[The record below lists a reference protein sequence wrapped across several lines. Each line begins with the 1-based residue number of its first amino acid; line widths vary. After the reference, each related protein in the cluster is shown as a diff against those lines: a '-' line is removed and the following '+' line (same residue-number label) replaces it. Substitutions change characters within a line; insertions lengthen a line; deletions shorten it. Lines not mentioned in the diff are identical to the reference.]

1 MESVVACAAAAVRLF
16 LLALPPAVLAAVLAA
31 PAFAQADP
39 PVAVFISDSPGGM
52 ISAGWSGNANVQNE
66 GTVPH
71 GTRVTF
77 TATPDPGHQFSGW
90 TGDCAG
96 AANPCVREATA
107 NVRVGAAFC
116 TKSLDAAIDDGDLAQ
131 VQCHL
136 DGGVDINAGVSTNS
150 RTRLHWAVINRRPQN
165 VRLLLMVAGIDPNRQ
180 DGVFGSNPLIE
191 SAFTD
196 QADITGILANHPL
209 VSLNIASNSGNT
221 ALHTAAERGH
231 LAVVNTLLAAGA
243 EVNPPANNAGRT
255 PLGEALV
262 NHHLEVA
269 ARLLAAGGNHG
280 TDCVANEVANPNS
293 ATPPCLVPATTP
305 QKVFISEATGGTV
318 SAGWSG
324 GSDLASGEAV
334 PAGATVTFRAAAGA
348 GGRLKQWGDACA
360 GRLVSPPECVWNVL
374 AAVTVSA
381 VFECTGPFQ
390 NAARFGDIPVASCHL
405 EHGADV
411 NAGVATRSRTPLHWA
426 VIGVRPEMVRFL
438 LAVPGVD
445 VNKSDTINGNP
456 LVAAGHAGNAE
467 VAGLLANHPG
477 IILDAADGNGNT
489 GLHLAAA
496 GGHLAVVNTLLA
508 AGAMVNTL
516 NVAGRTALGEAR
528 NANHDAIAL
537 RLLGAGG
544 HYGTACGAGQAVN
557 PDSATPPCVAGAA
570 VFISVSA
577 NGTVSA
583 EWFADADLQNE
594 DAVPLG
600 TTVTFTASPAADYY
614 VSGWSGDCEP
624 VGQAGAFDAAGA
636 PRMCELPVM
645 KNVTV
650 GAVFAAGCAKSLRV
664 AALDGDLSQVQ
675 CNFNLGADVNGRAGS
690 NNRVPLHWAVIGQQA
705 ETVRELL
712 MASGIDPNLQDTTY
726 GSNALIESAFQ
737 GYDEIAGILANHSL
751 VNLNITDNND
761 NTALHTAAARGH
773 LAVVN
778 TLLAAGAEVNP
789 PVNTAGRTPLGEA
802 QGAGHEAVAIRL
814 ADAGGRYGATSAARV
829 FISETTGGTVLAGR
843 TGDANVRDR
852 EPVPAGATVTFTA
865 TPDANSDYYV
875 SGWSGDCEP
884 VGQAGVYDAVGAPQ
898 LCELPVTANV
908 TVGAV
913 FEEGCAKP
921 LEVAARQGDLAQVQC
936 NFIAGAG
943 VNDRGGANNRVPL
956 HWAVIGQ
963 QAETVRDLLTVA
975 GIDPN
980 LQDTTYGSNPLIE
993 AAFQGYD
1000 EIAGILANHSLVS
1013 LNITDNNDNT
1023 ALHTA
1028 AARGHLA
1035 VVNTLLA
1042 AGALVNP
1049 PPNSAGR
1056 TPLGEAQNAGHQA
1069 IVFRLIEA
1077 GGHYGTACGEGE
1089 KANPISPTP
1098 PCVAGAAVFISVS
1111 ANGTVSAEWLGDA
1124 DLQNEDTVPAGTT
1137 VTFTA
1142 TPDSDYYVSAW
1153 TGGCESVGQTSNFD
1167 AAGAPRMCELPVT
1180 VNVTVG
1186 AVFEEGCAKPLV
1198 VAARQGDQ
1206 AQVQCNLDAGADVN
1220 GRAGHNNRA
1229 PLHWAVIGQQLEMV
1243 RLLLAV
1249 AGIDPNVQDTT
1260 FGSNAL
1266 LHSAFN
1272 GNAEIAGILANHA
1285 AVDLERADNAASTA
1299 LHTAAV
1305 RGHLAV
1311 VNTLL
1316 AAGANVNPPPND
1328 DNRTPLGEAQNGGHD
1343 AIVRRLIEAGGHYG
1357 TACDAGETANPASA
1371 TPPCVAGVAVFISEA
1386 TGGTVSAGWSGDAE
1400 VQSADP
1406 VPVGTT
1412 VTFTATPDPDYQFFG
1427 WTGACAG
1434 AANPCAREVTAAVTV
1449 GADFREICTKSLVAA
1464 ARQGDLAQVQCNFI
1478 AGAGVNDRGGAN
1490 NRVPLHWAVIGQ
1502 QAETVRDLL
1511 TVAGID
1517 PNLQDTTY
1525 GSNPLIEAAFQG
1537 YDEIAGILANH
1548 SLVSLNITDNNDNT
1562 ALHTAAARGHLA
1574 VVNTLLAAG
1583 AEVNPPPNTAGR
1595 TPLGEARNAGHQ
1607 AIADRLIEVG
1617 GHYGTACPGQAVN
1630 PAAATPPCLAQ
1641 IFITDSA
1648 NGTVSAEWS
1657 GDANLQNEGTVPPG
1671 TTVTFTAT
1679 PDSDY
1684 EFSAWTGACADEA
1697 NPCALGVSVNVTV
1710 GADFAPEASPEGF
1723 TAAELHE
1730 YYFPAAT
1737 PQLRCRYNQ
1746 DFRLYEVS
1754 QGGTPIGT
1762 ACVDEANVTDPL
1774 CFEPYADFDRLQSLS
1789 ATRIAGSGFIA
1800 DLTAPI
1806 CSESQIFAPCLD
1818 SQGELDEN
1826 RPAAQG
1832 PFNFVAATCP
1842 LDDFYAA
1849 HVAKGG
1855 TDPRPPPQVSY
1866 SKLPGG
1872 HAGNGGTLAEADGRA
1887 SGFEVAAG
1895 ATVTFTA
1902 APNPGWTVTWNDES
1916 GCDGGVTVCE
1926 VVVAA
1931 DVNLTAIFGTGDDA
1945 LLEKYFPG
1953 GGNQHCATVGGNTDP
1968 LTHPGSGSD
1977 VIGRECFGV
1986 SVGETACVQLGESFD
2001 PSRDI
2006 WNSNGDILNDYSS
2019 GIPPICSEEYPDCV
2033 LPEERVVSGNPFSGC
2048 AVPST
2053 TRQVSYS
2060 KLPGGHAGNGGAVTV
2075 VGQERDA
2082 PFEVAA
2088 GATVTFTATP
2098 NPGWTVTW
2106 NDESGCDDE
2115 ELTCEVIVSENV
2127 NVTAIFGTGDDA
2139 LVDKYFPPS
2148 GRGRFCETLG
2158 GAYRAFLIYE
2168 NSAAPQPEVGRLC
2181 YNNLYVFDCMQLG
2194 NSYNPAFGLNE
2205 GDEGDLFGDPS
2216 APPPLRQTYP
2226 PLCSE
2231 KYPDCDGGQV
2241 KQDENLFGAC
2251 VAPSP
2256 PVTVFISTSANGIV
2270 SAEWSGDSD
2279 VQDEE
2284 TVPHRT
2290 AVTFTASPD
2299 SDFYVVGW
2307 SGDCKGVGE
2316 AGGAPGAS
2324 RTCEL
2329 TARKN
2334 VTVGAVFVRAAT
2346 VFISTS
2352 ANGTVS
2358 AEWSGDADLQNGE
2371 PVPAGTTVTFTAEPA
2386 ANFYVSGWSGGC
2398 DGVGAAGGF
2407 NAPGTPQPCELGVG
2421 ADVTVGA
2428 VFTLGLVCDS
2438 GFVIEN
2444 GECVLDPAALYE
2456 HYFPAADRVSKCQN
2470 FSGDNEVAVEV
2481 RDPGAADTTADV
2493 AYICHTKPPSDPNR
2507 DVCYQREDGDHA
2519 AGLVGLRTHP
2529 GAYNFTSA
2537 DTPPPVCSELFPPCL
2552 DASGALDDGQNPFAD
2567 NCTGMP
2573 PAPVSVFISAAANGT
2588 VSAEWSGDAEVLDG
2602 ETVPHRTAVTFTA
2615 TPDLGY
2621 EISMWS
2627 GACDGALKTETQCVA
2642 TATENLR
2649 VSVLFADLDECA
2661 AATHDCTAANAVC
2674 ANTPGDFVCECAS
2687 GYSGDGLTCDSDKTT
2702 EISPVENGSLS
2713 ASPSGSPV
2721 SHGTTV
2727 TFTAEP
2733 DSGYEISEWFDACDG
2748 TPKTESKCVA
2758 TATVNLKVSVAFAD
2772 LDECAAE
2779 THDCAPTGGVCTNTA
2794 GAYECSCG
2802 PGFSGDGR
2810 DCGGGDRRVSLLASE
2825 NGSLSA
2831 EPGRALV
2838 ANGTTVT
2845 FTATP
2850 DSGYE
2855 ISLWLADCAGASG
2868 PTCAL
2873 PVTMDVSVGVEF
2885 ADIDECARATDD
2897 CAPTESGGIC
2907 TNTPGDFVC
2916 ECDSGYS
2923 GDGLTCDSDKTTEI
2937 SPVENGSLSASPSGS
2952 PVSHGT
2958 TVTFTAEPNSGYEIS
2973 EWFGACDGTAKT
2985 ESKCVATATVNLKVS
3000 VSFGDIDECATATD
3014 DCAAD
3019 GGVCTNTPGDF
3030 ACECD
3035 SGYSGNGLVCES
3047 DKAVE
3052 ISPVENGS
3060 LSASPSESPVS
3071 HGTTVTF
3078 TAEPDSGYE
3087 ISEWFDACDGTP
3099 KTESKC
3105 VATATV
3111 NLKVSVSFADVDECA
3126 TATHDCTAAN
3136 AVCANTPGDF
3146 VCECD
3151 SGYSGNGL
3159 VCDSDKAVE
3168 ISSVGNGSLSASP
3181 SGSPVPHG
3189 TTVTFTASPNSG
3201 YEISEWSGAC
3211 DDTPITESK
3220 CVATATVN
3228 LKVSVAFADLDE
3240 CARETHGCAPTG
3252 GVCTNTAGAY
3262 ECSCGPGF
3270 SGDGRDCGG
3279 GDRRV
3284 SLLASENGS
3293 LSAEPGRALVANG
3306 TTVTFTATPDSG
3318 YEISL
3323 WLEDC
3328 AGASGPRCALPV
3340 TMDVSV
3346 GVSFADVD
3354 ECATATDNCAADGG
3368 ICTNTPGDFVCECD
3382 SGYSGDGLVC
3392 DSDKTTEISSVA
3404 NGSLSASPSESPV
3417 SHGTTVTFTASPDSG
3432 YEISEWSGA
3441 CDGTAKTESKCVAP
3455 ATVNLK
3461 VSVAF
3466 SDIDE
3471 CATALHNCAPTE
3483 SGGVCKNTPGDF
3495 ACECASG
3502 YSGNG
3507 LTCEADGE
3515 ADKRISLSASEGGT
3529 VFANPAG
3536 PAVAHGTTVTF
3547 TTTPAAG
3554 HRFSLWLGD
3563 CADAA
3568 AKAECVLTA
3577 TVNVNVSAEFGCLDF
3592 HESAMAG
3599 DVAGLECNLSRP
3611 DADAD
3616 APNAAGA
3623 TPLMVAV
3630 SLGHSAAAE
3639 ALLDAGAQATL
3650 RDAAGRTVLDYA
3662 PRAAGRGLVRRLI
3675 GLGAAYG
3682 AADCESPQVV
3692 NPQPG
3697 GAPCADCPAGERE
3710 VNGLCID
3717 EAAPLLKDA
3726 STCRDVFRG
3735 EWVQIQPGA
3744 GICSEIDI
3752 NDTFCIGE
3760 VDAASPLSCL
3770 GLFNHVRSCNMVG
3783 RPALDPWH
3791 CAAACPSGRAAG
3803 ARCLAE

>member
-39 PVAVFISDSPGGM
+39 LVAVFISDSPGGM

-136 DGGVDINAGVSTNS
+136 DGGTDINAGFSTNS
-150 RTRLHWAVINRRPQN
+150 RTLLHWAVINRRPQN

-196 QADITGILANHPL
+196 QADITGILVNHPL

-243 EVNPPANNAGRT
+243 EANPPANNAGRT

-305 QKVFISEATGGTV
+305 QTVFISEAVGGTI

-477 IILDAADGNGNT
+477 IVLDAVDGGGNT
-489 GLHLAAA
+489 ALHLAAA

-528 NANHDAIAL
+528 NANRDAIAL

-600 TTVTFTASPAADYY
+600 TTVTFTALPAADYY

-664 AALDGDLSQVQ
+664 AA
-675 CNFNLGADVNGRAGS
+675 
-690 NNRVPLHWAVIGQQA
+690 
-705 ETVRELL
+705 
-712 MASGIDPNLQDTTY
+712 
-726 GSNALIESAFQ
+726 
-737 GYDEIAGILANHSL
+737 
-751 VNLNITDNND
+751 
-761 NTALHTAAARGH
+761 
-773 LAVVN
+773 
-778 TLLAAGAEVNP
+778 
-789 PVNTAGRTPLGEA
+789 
-802 QGAGHEAVAIRL
+802 
-814 ADAGGRYGATSAARV
+814 
-829 FISETTGGTVLAGR
+829 
-843 TGDANVRDR
+843 
-852 EPVPAGATVTFTA
+852 
-865 TPDANSDYYV
+865 
-875 SGWSGDCEP
+875 
-884 VGQAGVYDAVGAPQ
+884 
-898 LCELPVTANV
+898 
-908 TVGAV
+908 
-913 FEEGCAKP
+913 
-921 LEVAARQGDLAQVQC
+921 RQGDLAQVQC
-936 NFIAGAG
+936 NFNLGAG

-963 QAETVRDLLTVA
+963 QAETVRELLTVA

-980 LQDTTYGSNPLIE
+980 LQDTTYGSNALIE
-993 AAFQGYD
+993 SAFNGYA

-1042 AGALVNP
+1042 AGVEVNP
-1049 PPNSAGR
+1049 PLNSDGR
-1056 TPLGEAQNAGHQA
+1056 TPLGEARNAGHQA
-1069 IVFRLIEA
+1069 IVDRLIEA
-1077 GGHYGTACGEGE
+1077 GGHYGTACPGRTVNPASAAPPCVAKVFISASTNGTVSAEWSGDADVRDGETVPPGTAVTFTATPDPGHSFSAWTDACAGA
-1089 KANPISPTP
+1089 ANPCVREVTVNVTVGADFQAGCAKPLDVAAREGDRVQVQCNFSVGAGVNDRGGANSRVPLHWAVIGQQAETVRELLTVAGIDPNLQDLTYGSNPLIEAAFNGYAEIAGILANHPLVSLNIVANDGGTALHTAAGRGHLAVVNTLLAAGAEVNPPTNNAGRTPLGEAQNGGHDAIALRLLGAGGHYGTACGASQAVNPASATP

-1111 ANGTVSAEWLGDA
+1111 ANGTVSAEWFADA
-1124 DLQNEDTVPAGTT
+1124 DLQNEDA
-1137 VTFTA
+1137 
-1142 TPDSDYYVSAW
+1142 
-1153 TGGCESVGQTSNFD
+1153 
-1167 AAGAPRMCELPVT
+1167 
-1180 VNVTVG
+1180 
-1186 AVFEEGCAKPLV
+1186 
-1198 VAARQGDQ
+1198 
-1206 AQVQCNLDAGADVN
+1206 
-1220 GRAGHNNRA
+1220 
-1229 PLHWAVIGQQLEMV
+1229 
-1243 RLLLAV
+1243 
-1249 AGIDPNVQDTT
+1249 
-1260 FGSNAL
+1260 
-1266 LHSAFN
+1266 
-1272 GNAEIAGILANHA
+1272 
-1285 AVDLERADNAASTA
+1285 
-1299 LHTAAV
+1299 
-1305 RGHLAV
+1305 
-1311 VNTLL
+1311 
-1316 AAGANVNPPPND
+1316 
-1328 DNRTPLGEAQNGGHD
+1328 
-1343 AIVRRLIEAGGHYG
+1343 
-1357 TACDAGETANPASA
+1357 
-1371 TPPCVAGVAVFISEA
+1371 
-1386 TGGTVSAGWSGDAE
+1386 
-1400 VQSADP
+1400 

-1502 QAETVRDLL
+1502 QAETVRELL

-1537 YDEIAGILANH
+1537 YDEIAGILASH

-1607 AIADRLIEVG
+1607 AIVDRLIESG

-1641 IFITDSA
+1641 IFITDSP

-1684 EFSAWTGACADEA
+1684 EFSAWTGACQGEA

-1730 YYFPAAT
+1730 YYFPAANRNLHCGRIGDADART
-1737 PQLRCRYNQ
+1737 VAQNGVVVGHGCFDEGGNNVGICFQPNGSGAYDPGQSL
-1746 DFRLYEVS
+1746 EVPDS
-1754 QGGTPIGT
+1754 
-1762 ACVDEANVTDPL
+1762 
-1774 CFEPYADFDRLQSLS
+1774 DFD
-1789 ATRIAGSGFIA
+1789 FIA
-1800 DLTAPI
+1800 PETPI
-1806 CSESQIFAPCLD
+1806 CSENLTGPHPYSSLGPWNGYITVPCVTGE
-1818 SQGELDEN
+1818 GELDS
-1826 RPAAQG
+1826 G
-1832 PFNFVAATCP
+1832 KSPFGNTDPATCP

-1855 TDPRPPPQVSY
+1855 TDPRPATRTISY

-1887 SGFEVAAG
+1887 SGFQVAAG

-1916 GCDGGVTVCE
+1916 GCDDNDLTCE
-1926 VVVAA
+1926 VVAVA

-1945 LLEKYFPG
+1945 LLEKYFPA

-1968 LTHPGSGSD
+1968 LTHPGGGGD

-2019 GIPPICSEEYPDCV
+2019 GIPPLCSQEYPPCV
-2033 LPEERVVSGNPFSGC
+2033 SPEEQVVSGNPFSGC
-2048 AVPST
+2048 AVPVAA
-2053 TRQVSYS
+2053 RQVSYS
-2060 KLPGGHAGNGGAVTV
+2060 KLPGGHESNGGAVTV
-2075 VGQERDA
+2075 IGQQRDA
-2082 PFEVAA
+2082 PFEVAPD
-2088 GATVTFTATP
+2088 ATVTFTATP

-2115 ELTCEVIVSENV
+2115 ELTCEVIASGDLK
-2127 NVTAIFGTGDDA
+2127 VTAIFDSGNDA
-2139 LVDKYFPPS
+2139 LLEEYFPAADPHQH
-2148 GRGRFCETLG
+2148 CQILG
-2158 GAYRAFLIYE
+2158 GHISYTVVDSG
-2168 NSAAPQPEVGRLC
+2168 SAPFTVVGRLC
-2181 YNNLYVFDCMQLG
+2181 ARQFGFSVDCMQLG
-2194 NSYNPAFGLNE
+2194 NAHDPVRRARD
-2205 GDEGDLFGDPS
+2205 GDEIDLLDP
-2216 APPPLRQTYP
+2216 YP

-2231 KYPDCDGGQV
+2231 EYPPCDGDQIKPDGNPFATCE
-2241 KQDENLFGAC
+2241 DPRE
-2251 VAPSP
+2251 

-2307 SGDCKGVGE
+2307 SGDCDGVGA

-2421 ADVTVGA
+2421 AEVTVGA

-2552 DASGALDDGQNPFAD
+2552 DASGALDDIQNPFAD

-2573 PAPVSVFISAAANGT
+2573 PAPVSVFISEAPNGT

-2687 GYSGDGLTCDSDKTT
+2687 GYSGDGLTCDSDK
-2702 EISPVENGSLS
+2702 
-2713 ASPSGSPV
+2713 
-2721 SHGTTV
+2721 
-2727 TFTAEP
+2727 
-2733 DSGYEISEWFDACDG
+2733 
-2748 TPKTESKCVA
+2748 
-2758 TATVNLKVSVAFAD
+2758 
-2772 LDECAAE
+2772 
-2779 THDCAPTGGVCTNTA
+2779 
-2794 GAYECSCG
+2794 
-2802 PGFSGDGR
+2802 
-2810 DCGGGDRRVSLLASE
+2810 
-2825 NGSLSA
+2825 
-2831 EPGRALV
+2831 
-2838 ANGTTVT
+2838 
-2845 FTATP
+2845 
-2850 DSGYE
+2850 
-2855 ISLWLADCAGASG
+2855 
-2868 PTCAL
+2868 
-2873 PVTMDVSVGVEF
+2873 
-2885 ADIDECARATDD
+2885 
-2897 CAPTESGGIC
+2897 
-2907 TNTPGDFVC
+2907 
-2916 ECDSGYS
+2916 
-2923 GDGLTCDSDKTTEI
+2923 
-2937 SPVENGSLSASPSGS
+2937 
-2952 PVSHGT
+2952 
-2958 TVTFTAEPNSGYEIS
+2958 
-2973 EWFGACDGTAKT
+2973 
-2985 ESKCVATATVNLKVS
+2985 
-3000 VSFGDIDECATATD
+3000 
-3014 DCAAD
+3014 
-3019 GGVCTNTPGDF
+3019 
-3030 ACECD
+3030 
-3035 SGYSGNGLVCES
+3035 
-3047 DKAVE
+3047 AVE
-3052 ISPVENGS
+3052 ISSVANGS

-3087 ISEWFDACDGTP
+3087 ISEWSGACDGTA

-3111 NLKVSVSFADVDECA
+3111 NLKVSVLF
-3126 TATHDCTAAN
+3126 
-3136 AVCANTPGDF
+3136 
-3146 VCECD
+3146 
-3151 SGYSGNGL
+3151 
-3159 VCDSDKAVE
+3159 SD
-3168 ISSVGNGSLSASP
+3168 I
-3181 SGSPVPHG
+3181 
-3189 TTVTFTASPNSG
+3189 
-3201 YEISEWSGAC
+3201 
-3211 DDTPITESK
+3211 
-3220 CVATATVN
+3220 
-3228 LKVSVAFADLDE
+3228 DE

-3270 SGDGRDCGG
+3270 AGDGRDCGG

-3328 AGASGPRCALPV
+3328 AGASGPTCALPV

-3368 ICTNTPGDFVCECD
+3368 VCTNTPGDFSCECD

-3392 DSDKTTEISSVA
+3392 DSDKAVEISPVE

-3417 SHGTTVTFTASPDSG
+3417 LHGTTVTFTASPDSG
-3432 YEISEWSGA
+3432 YEISEWFGA
-3441 CDGTAKTESKCVAP
+3441 CDDTPKTESKCVAT

-3515 ADKRISLSASEGGT
+3515 ADKRILLSATEGGT

-3547 TTTPAAG
+3547 TTTPVAG
-3554 HRFSLWLGD
+3554 YRFSLWLGD
-3563 CADAA
+3563 CAAAA

-3592 HESAMAG
+3592 HESATAG

-3616 APNAAGA
+3616 EPNAAGA

>member
-77 TATPDPGHQFSGW
+77 TAAPDPGHQFSGW

-136 DGGVDINAGVSTNS
+136 DGGTDINGGFSTNS
-150 RTRLHWAVINRRPQN
+150 RTLLHWAVVNRRPQN

-221 ALHTAAERGH
+221 ALHTAAGRGH

-305 QKVFISEATGGTV
+305 QKVFISEATGGRV
-318 SAGWSG
+318 SAGWAG
-324 GSDLASGEAV
+324 DADLQSGEAV
-334 PAGATVTFRAAAGA
+334 PAGVTVTFTAAAGA
-348 GGRLKQWGDACA
+348 GGRFLRWGDACE
-360 GRLVSPPECVWNVL
+360 GRQATDPPECFWIVL
-374 AAVTVSA
+374 AEATVSA
-381 VFECTGPFQ
+381 VFECTGSFL
-390 NAARFGDIPVASCHL
+390 NAARFGDIAVATCQL

-411 NAGVATRSRTPLHWA
+411 NAGVGFQSRTPLHWA
-426 VIGVRPEMVRFL
+426 VLDSRPAMVRFL

-445 VNKSDTINGNP
+445 ANKPANDSGNP
-456 LVAAGHAGNAE
+456 ILEAAGRGNAE
-467 VAGLLANHPG
+467 IAGLLADHPNLNINAATGDGSTALHRAAAGGHLAVVNILLAAGAAVNIVNTPGRTALGEAQNGGHSAVAARLLAAGGHYGTACASDQAVNPVSATPPCGARVG
-477 IILDAADGNGNT
+477 IGSPKNGTISAEWAGRADLQSGETVPPGTAVTFTATPNSSYVFSAWSGPCENETNPCVLDVTTNTLVWATFTPAGGYAGNCALTRFSAGDRADVALQIENCNASGWGVVEAFSCYCDIQPRASDGLGCLSGANSGRLGEANPAIPDIFAAHFFGETLQHLPTRTEENKGDCFVAHCPGGQDPSGFNMNGETECACAKSLVVAVQGGDLPQVQCNLNT
-489 GLHLAAA
+489 GADVNARGGFNNRSPLHWAVIGQRPEIVRRLLAAA
-496 GGHLAVVNTLLA
+496 GIDPNVQDGTFGSNALLHSAFNGNDEIAGILANHSLVNLDITDNNDNTALHTAAGRGHLAVVNTLLAAGVEVNPPLNSDGRTPLGEARNAGHQAIVDRLIEAGGHYGTACPGRTVNPASAAPPCVAKVFISASTNGTVSAEWSGDADVRDGETVPPGTAVTFTATPDPGHSFSAWTDACAGAANPCVREVTVNVTVGADFQAGCAKPLDVAAREGDRVQVQCNFSVGAGVNDRGGANSRVPLHWAVIGQQAETVRELLTVAGIDPNLQDLTYGSNPLIEAAFNGYAEIAGILANHPLVSLNIVANDGGTALHTAAGRGHLAVVNTLLA
-508 AGAMVNTL
+508 AGAEVNPPT
-516 NVAGRTALGEAR
+516 NNAGRTPLGEAQ
-528 NANHDAIAL
+528 NGGHDAIAL

-544 HYGTACGAGQAVN
+544 HYGTACGASQAVN
-557 PDSATPPCVAGAA
+557 PASATPPCVAGAA

-594 DAVPLG
+594 DA
-600 TTVTFTASPAADYY
+600 
-614 VSGWSGDCEP
+614 
-624 VGQAGAFDAAGA
+624 
-636 PRMCELPVM
+636 
-645 KNVTV
+645 
-650 GAVFAAGCAKSLRV
+650 
-664 AALDGDLSQVQ
+664 
-675 CNFNLGADVNGRAGS
+675 
-690 NNRVPLHWAVIGQQA
+690 
-705 ETVRELL
+705 
-712 MASGIDPNLQDTTY
+712 
-726 GSNALIESAFQ
+726 
-737 GYDEIAGILANHSL
+737 
-751 VNLNITDNND
+751 
-761 NTALHTAAARGH
+761 
-773 LAVVN
+773 
-778 TLLAAGAEVNP
+778 
-789 PVNTAGRTPLGEA
+789 
-802 QGAGHEAVAIRL
+802 
-814 ADAGGRYGATSAARV
+814 
-829 FISETTGGTVLAGR
+829 
-843 TGDANVRDR
+843 
-852 EPVPAGATVTFTA
+852 
-865 TPDANSDYYV
+865 
-875 SGWSGDCEP
+875 
-884 VGQAGVYDAVGAPQ
+884 
-898 LCELPVTANV
+898 
-908 TVGAV
+908 
-913 FEEGCAKP
+913 
-921 LEVAARQGDLAQVQC
+921 
-936 NFIAGAG
+936 
-943 VNDRGGANNRVPL
+943 
-956 HWAVIGQ
+956 
-963 QAETVRDLLTVA
+963 
-975 GIDPN
+975 
-980 LQDTTYGSNPLIE
+980 
-993 AAFQGYD
+993 
-1000 EIAGILANHSLVS
+1000 
-1013 LNITDNNDNT
+1013 
-1023 ALHTA
+1023 
-1028 AARGHLA
+1028 
-1035 VVNTLLA
+1035 
-1042 AGALVNP
+1042 
-1049 PPNSAGR
+1049 
-1056 TPLGEAQNAGHQA
+1056 
-1069 IVFRLIEA
+1069 
-1077 GGHYGTACGEGE
+1077 
-1089 KANPISPTP
+1089 
-1098 PCVAGAAVFISVS
+1098 
-1111 ANGTVSAEWLGDA
+1111 
-1124 DLQNEDTVPAGTT
+1124 
-1137 VTFTA
+1137 
-1142 TPDSDYYVSAW
+1142 
-1153 TGGCESVGQTSNFD
+1153 
-1167 AAGAPRMCELPVT
+1167 
-1180 VNVTVG
+1180 
-1186 AVFEEGCAKPLV
+1186 
-1198 VAARQGDQ
+1198 
-1206 AQVQCNLDAGADVN
+1206 
-1220 GRAGHNNRA
+1220 
-1229 PLHWAVIGQQLEMV
+1229 
-1243 RLLLAV
+1243 
-1249 AGIDPNVQDTT
+1249 
-1260 FGSNAL
+1260 
-1266 LHSAFN
+1266 
-1272 GNAEIAGILANHA
+1272 
-1285 AVDLERADNAASTA
+1285 
-1299 LHTAAV
+1299 
-1305 RGHLAV
+1305 
-1311 VNTLL
+1311 
-1316 AAGANVNPPPND
+1316 
-1328 DNRTPLGEAQNGGHD
+1328 
-1343 AIVRRLIEAGGHYG
+1343 
-1357 TACDAGETANPASA
+1357 
-1371 TPPCVAGVAVFISEA
+1371 
-1386 TGGTVSAGWSGDAE
+1386 
-1400 VQSADP
+1400 

-1517 PNLQDTTY
+1517 PNLQDPTY

-1548 SLVSLNITDNNDNT
+1548 SLVSLNITDNNDST

-1607 AIADRLIEVG
+1607 AIVDRLIEVG

-1641 IFITDSA
+1641 IFITAPA

-1684 EFSAWTGACADEA
+1684 EFSAWTGACQGEA
-1697 NPCALGVSVNVTV
+1697 NPCALAVTVNATV

-1737 PQLRCRYNQ
+1737 PQLRCRHNQ
-1746 DFRLYEVS
+1746 DLRLYEVS

-1789 ATRIAGSGFIA
+1789 ATRIGGSGFIA

-1818 SQGELDEN
+1818 SQGEFDEN

-1855 TDPRPPPQVSY
+1855 TDPRPATRTISY

-1887 SGFEVAAG
+1887 SGFQVAAG

-1926 VVVAA
+1926 VAAVA

-1968 LTHPGSGSD
+1968 LTHPGGGGA
-1977 VIGRECFGV
+1977 VGRECFGV

-2019 GIPPICSEEYPDCV
+2019 GIPPLCSQEYPPCV
-2033 LPEERVVSGNPFSGC
+2033 SPEEQVVSGNPFSGC
-2048 AVPST
+2048 AVPVAA
-2053 TRQVSYS
+2053 RQVSYS
-2060 KLPGGHAGNGGAVTV
+2060 KLPGGHASNGGAVTV
-2075 VGQERDA
+2075 IGQERDA
-2082 PFEVAA
+2082 PFEVAPD
-2088 GATVTFTATP
+2088 ATVTFTATP
-2098 NPGWTVTW
+2098 NDGWTVTW

-2115 ELTCEVIVSENV
+2115 ERTCEVIVSENV

-2270 SAEWSGDSD
+2270 SAEWSGDAE

-2299 SDFYVVGW
+2299 ADFYVVGW
-2307 SGDCKGVGE
+2307 SGDCKGVGA

-2398 DGVGAAGGF
+2398 DGVGTAGGF

-2507 DVCYQREDGDHA
+2507 DVCYQRKNGDHA

-2552 DASGALDDGQNPFAD
+2552 DSSGALDDIQNPFAD

-2573 PAPVSVFISAAANGT
+2573 PAPVSVFISEAPNGT

-2674 ANTPGDFVCECAS
+2674 ANTPGDFVCECDS
-2687 GYSGDGLTCDSDKTT
+2687 GYSGNGLVCDADKTT
-2702 EISPVENGSLS
+2702 EISSVENGSLS
-2713 ASPSGSPV
+2713 ASPSESPV
-2721 SHGTTV
+2721 LHGTTV
-2727 TFTAEP
+2727 TFTASP
-2733 DSGYEISEWFDACDG
+2733 DSGYEISEWSGACDG
-2748 TPKTESKCVA
+2748 TAKTESKCVA
-2758 TATVNLKVSVAFAD
+2758 AATVNLKVSVSFGD
-2772 LDECAAE
+2772 IDECARE
-2779 THDCAPTGGVCTNTA
+2779 THGCAPTGGVCTNTA

-2868 PTCAL
+2868 PQCAL
-2873 PVTMDVSVGVEF
+2873 PVTMDVSVGVSF
-2885 ADIDECARATDD
+2885 ADIDECARATDN
-2897 CAPTESGGIC
+2897 CAATESGGIC

-2916 ECDSGYS
+2916 ECASGYS
-2923 GDGLTCDSDKTTEI
+2923 GDGRVCDADKTTEI
-2937 SPVENGSLSASPSGS
+2937 SSVANGSLSASPSGS
-2952 PVSHGT
+2952 PVLHGT
-2958 TVTFTAEPNSGYEIS
+2958 TVTFTASPDSGYEIS

-3014 DCAAD
+3014 
-3019 GGVCTNTPGDF
+3019 
-3030 ACECD
+3030 
-3035 SGYSGNGLVCES
+3035 
-3047 DKAVE
+3047 
-3052 ISPVENGS
+3052 
-3060 LSASPSESPVS
+3060 
-3071 HGTTVTF
+3071 
-3078 TAEPDSGYE
+3078 
-3087 ISEWFDACDGTP
+3087 
-3099 KTESKC
+3099 
-3105 VATATV
+3105 
-3111 NLKVSVSFADVDECA
+3111 
-3126 TATHDCTAAN
+3126 
-3136 AVCANTPGDF
+3136 
-3146 VCECD
+3146 
-3151 SGYSGNGL
+3151 
-3159 VCDSDKAVE
+3159 
-3168 ISSVGNGSLSASP
+3168 
-3181 SGSPVPHG
+3181 
-3189 TTVTFTASPNSG
+3189 
-3201 YEISEWSGAC
+3201 
-3211 DDTPITESK
+3211 
-3220 CVATATVN
+3220 
-3228 LKVSVAFADLDE
+3228 
-3240 CARETHGCAPTG
+3240 
-3252 GVCTNTAGAY
+3252 
-3262 ECSCGPGF
+3262 
-3270 SGDGRDCGG
+3270 
-3279 GDRRV
+3279 
-3284 SLLASENGS
+3284 
-3293 LSAEPGRALVANG
+3293 
-3306 TTVTFTATPDSG
+3306 
-3318 YEISL
+3318 
-3323 WLEDC
+3323 
-3328 AGASGPRCALPV
+3328 
-3340 TMDVSV
+3340 
-3346 GVSFADVD
+3346 
-3354 ECATATDNCAADGG
+3354 
-3368 ICTNTPGDFVCECD
+3368 
-3382 SGYSGDGLVC
+3382 
-3392 DSDKTTEISSVA
+3392 
-3404 NGSLSASPSESPV
+3404 
-3417 SHGTTVTFTASPDSG
+3417 
-3432 YEISEWSGA
+3432 
-3441 CDGTAKTESKCVAP
+3441 
-3455 ATVNLK
+3455 
-3461 VSVAF
+3461 
-3466 SDIDE
+3466 
-3471 CATALHNCAPTE
+3471 NCAPTE
-3483 SGGVCKNTPGDF
+3483 SGGVCTNTPGDF

-3515 ADKRISLSASEGGT
+3515 ADKRILLSASEGGT

-3592 HESAMAG
+3592 HESATAG